1 MKNWLSVTKDNNK
14 KHIIIYG
21 AISAVFSIVAL
32 LLSVFWVTALA
43 SGAVLFA
50 VLYFRIEIKEYIS
63 PWVRNVL
70 MVIFS
75 LMIFILMQTTISCG
89 IFLVGILKFIMNV
102 LIILG
107 ATSLIWGIT
116 GKMRLSVIIVTLL
129 TQILAVADHLVVQA
143 RSFEIQFSDFF
154 SLGTAAA
161 VADQYEFELSVATE
175 IGIILSIFFVVFLL
189 RLKLPKSGHNVKQL
203 IFCLSSVVVAVLCV
217 VIVYTQFAASVIGYQ
232 DKYWK
237 YRGSERNG
245 YFVNMIYSASATR
258 VLIPEGYDADV
269 LVDDTREYIGDAEV
283 TTDSEGKKQP
293 NVIVIMN
300 ETFADVQNIAES
312 MGGEMKT
319 DIEVTPFLD
328 SLDDAAPNIIKG
340 YALSSVYGGNTA
352 NSELEFLTGLSV
364 QFIPRNTVAYNL
376 YIKESNSFTIVDA
389 FNEVGYKTVSIHP
402 ENPTNWQRDMIYDY
416 FNFDEQYFKGDFSH
430 VPEEDY
436 FRGHIRDKSV
446 YEKIIDIYEN
456 KEEGTPL
463 FNFTITMHNHSGFAT
478 PGFEYTVDIEG
489 MSKYT
494 GIREYLTAI
503 NASDSDFKELIE
515 YFEKEEEETIIVF
528 FGDHQPSLSNIASKF
543 YGVSDDDTTLR
554 QLSKY
559 VVPYVFWA
567 NYDID
572 CERATELSSINFLS
586 SYLRELVEV
595 PETDLNRFVDKLN
608 EEVMAMNAMGWFD
621 HEGNFHESSYSAPS
635 LSPSLEL
642 YSYLQYNMLYDDIN
656 KKTELFAL
664 PKVKD

>member
-21 AISAVFSIVAL
+21 AISVAFFIVAL

-43 SGAVLFA
+43 SGALLFA
-50 VLYFRIEIKEYIS
+50 ILFFRIEIKEYIS

-75 LMIFILMQTTISCG
+75 LMVFILMQTTISCG

-107 ATSLIWGIT
+107 AMSLVWGIT
-116 GKMRLSVIIVTLL
+116 GKMRVSVIIVTLL

-161 VADQYEFELSVATE
+161 VADQYEFELSIATE
-175 IGIILSIFFVVFLL
+175 IGIILSIFFITFLI
-189 RLKLPKSGHNVKQL
+189 RLKLPKSGHNWKQL
-203 IFCLSSVVVAVLCV
+203 AFCLSSVVVAVLCV
-217 VIVYTQFAASVIGYQ
+217 VIVYTQFASSVIGYQ

-258 VLIPEGYDADV
+258 VLVPEGYDADT
-269 LVDDTREYIGDAEV
+269 LVSDTEKYIGEESTEEDVE
-283 TTDSEGKKQP
+283 KKQP

-300 ETFADVQNIAES
+300 ETFSDVHNITEY
-312 MGGEMKT
+312 MGGEMNT

-328 SLDDAAPNIIKG
+328 SLDNDAPNIIKG

-376 YIKESNSFTIVDA
+376 YITENNSFTMVDS
-389 FNEVGYKTVSIHP
+389 FNEAGYKTVSIHP

-416 FNFDEQYFKGDFSH
+416 FNFDEQYFKDDFAH
-430 VPEEDY
+430 VPEEEY
-436 FRGHIRDKSV
+436 FRGHISDKSV
-446 YEKIIDIYEN
+446 YEKIIDVYEN

-463 FNFTITMHNHSGFAT
+463 FNFTITMQNHSGFAT
-478 PGFEYTVDIEG
+478 PGFEYGVDIEG

-494 GIREYLTAI
+494 GIREYLTSI
-503 NASDSDFKELIE
+503 NNADAAFKEFIE
-515 YFEKEEEETIIVF
+515 YFEEQDEETIIVF

-567 NYDID
+567 NYDIECD
-572 CERATELSSINFLS
+572 RATELSSINFLS
-586 SYLRELVEV
+586 SYLRELVDI
-595 PETDLNRFVDKLN
+595 PETELNHFVDKLN
-608 EEVMAMNAMGWFD
+608 EEVMAINAMGWFD
-621 HEGNFHESSYSAPS
+621 HEGNFHESSYSIPD

-642 YSYLQYNMLYDDIN
+642 YSYLQYNMLYDEIN
-656 KKTELFAL
+656 KKAEIFAL
-664 PKVKD
+664 PKVED